1 MESFEHCHFDIDID
15 VLDVGEPA
23 MVHYNIFSSRE
34 LDVLVEFRCQ
44 TVKRR
49 INFRPEFSGNPVFRM
64 AEGPVYLSITYLDV
78 AIPFSEFKQIV
89 MAILTINGIR
99 STLYADN
106 IVEQLHRFAREERSK
121 RHELSLVVYVT
132 QYIDDVVDTTW
143 IFNEPQPRQ
152 ASLRV
157 RFLLETGMLLPERE
171 RHNPLQI
178 VSTIIEPNMVAT
190 STEAVMVGVEHGSYE
205 HGGNHVVAEEEDGR
219 G

>member
-49 INFRPEFSGNPVFRM
+49 INFQAG
-64 AEGPVYLSITYLDV
+64 
-78 AIPFSEFKQIV
+78 
-89 MAILTINGIR
+89 
-99 STLYADN
+99 DN
-106 IVEQLHRFAREERSK
+106 IVEHLHRFARKERSK

-157 RFLLETGMLLPERE
+157 RFLLETGMLLP

-178 VSTIIEPNMVAT
+178 VPTIIESNMVAT
-190 STEAVMVGVEHGSYE
+190 STEAVMEGVEHGSYE
-205 HGGNHVVAEEEDGR
+205 HGGNHVVAEE
-219 G
+219 